1 MPSAF
6 GSRGGRHLAPRAVAR
21 ILVLAPADELRAVAE
36 AVALHLVVP
45 HLGYEALAQA
55 RLLELPRPPPVRLRE
70 APVERLV
77 DERQHAR
84 RDVVAHL
91 RADRARA
98 DVVEAAVLAVETEQQ
113 RRDRRAVAL
122 PADADHCAVRRS
134 MLLDLDDGVA
144 RARQVRRRETL
155 PDHAVEAERF
165 ELRHPRPGVADVARR
180 RRDPEPRQRL
190 DPLTPLLQ
198 RQLPHRLA
206 FPDQDV
212 EDDVVGRDLR
222 RKLPDPRLGR
232 MEPRLHRV
240 EVERTVSRDHDLA
253 VQRRVRRQ
261 QVAERPQL
269 REIAQERPFLPRPER
284 QLAAGVLEHSP
295 KAVPFRLVLPAVA
308 LGQLPDELRL
318 HRREGNVCDRHRA
331 EA

>member
-6 GSRGGRHLAPRAVAR
+6 GSRGGVTSRHVQSRGV
-21 ILVLAPADELRAVAE
+21 LVLAPADELRAVAE

-45 HLGYEALAQA
+45 HLRHEALAQA
-55 RLLELPRPPPVRLRE
+55 RLLELPRPPPIRLRE

-122 PADADHCAVRRS
+122 PTDADHCAVRRS

-155 PDHAVEAERF
+155 PDHAVEAER
-165 ELRHPRPGVADVARR
+165 PRTAPSTPGRR
-180 RRDPEPRQRL
+180 RCR
-190 DPLTPLLQ
+190 
-198 RQLPHRLA
+198 A
-206 FPDQDV
+206 
-212 EDDVVGRDLR
+212 
-222 RKLPDPRLGR
+222 
-232 MEPRLHRV
+232 
-240 EVERTVSRDHDLA
+240 
-253 VQRRVRRQ
+253 
-261 QVAERPQL
+261 
-269 REIAQERPFLPRPER
+269 
-284 QLAAGVLEHSP
+284 SP
-295 KAVPFRLVLPAVA
+295 ARS
-308 LGQLPDELRL
+308 
-318 HRREGNVCDRHRA
+318 
-331 EA
+331 